1 MPGLYFYFP
10 PNEIR
15 PIELITIESL
25 SSVFLRT
32 QGEWVDH
39 PHLEEVLDNLPELD
53 IFGSEVQVA
62 FDLVDLSERENRT
75 INSDELKRF
84 VKFY

>member
-10 PNEIR
+10 PNQIR

-39 PHLEEVLDNLPELD
+39 PHLGEVLDNLPELD

-62 FDLVDLSERENRT
+62 FDLVDLSERENRP